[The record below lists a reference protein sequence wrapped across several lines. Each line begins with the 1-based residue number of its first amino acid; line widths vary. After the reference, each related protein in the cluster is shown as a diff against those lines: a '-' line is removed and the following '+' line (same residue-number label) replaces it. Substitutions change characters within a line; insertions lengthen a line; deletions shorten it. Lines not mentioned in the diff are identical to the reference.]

1 VTGGL
6 LRRLCADRRAA
17 GAAEFA
23 MVLPLFLVLLLGT
36 IDVGRLM
43 WTWNRAEKATQ
54 MAVRF
59 AVVTDMVP
67 AGLNSLDFA
76 TNGTVI
82 QGERIP
88 ASAFGGADCVSN
100 NSAGTSIT
108 CTAIS
113 PTTSAQLGTANATAF
128 QNIVARLRLVYPQAT
143 AANVKV
149 SYTWSGHG
157 YAGNPEGADVAPL
170 VTVSLRN
177 LNFRPLFLALLGG
190 SVPLPSFSAALTLED
205 GAGNASN

>member
-1 VTGGL
+1 MTGGL

-170 VTVSLRN
+170 VTVSLRT

>member
-1 VTGGL
+1 MGRA
-6 LRRLCADRRAA
+6 LRRLAADRGGA

-23 MVLPLFLVLLLGT
+23 LVLPLFLVMLLGT

-54 MAVRF
+54 MAVRY
-59 AVVTDMVP
+59 AVVTDLIP

-76 TNGTVI
+76 VSGTVI

-100 NSAGTSIT
+100 NAAGTSIS
-108 CTAIS
+108 CTAIA
-113 PTTSAQLGTANATAF
+113 PTTTGQLGTPNATAF

-143 AANVKV
+143 AANVRV
-149 SYTWSGHG
+149 RYTWSGHG